1 MAVMNLAKLS
11 ANGQIT
17 VPAEIRRLLG
27 LKSGDK
33 ILSFQNQGGEVVLS
47 NASATAI
54 RKAQAAFAGLAEE
67 LGVANEDDVQALV
80 DEVRYGKE

>member
-27 LKSGDK
+27 LKSGGK
-33 ILSFQNQGGEVVLS
+33 ILFFQNQGGEVVLS

>member
-1 MAVMNLAKLS
+1 MNLAKLS

-17 VPAEIRRLLG
+17 VPVEVRRRLG

-33 ILSFQNQGGEVVLS
+33 ILFFQNEDGEIVLS

-54 RKAQAAFAGLAEE
+54 RKAQNAFAGLAEK
-67 LGVANEDDVQALV
+67 LGVKDEDDVQALV
-80 DEVRYGKE
+80 DEVRYGKG

>member
-1 MAVMNLAKLS
+1 MNLAKLS

-17 VPAEIRRLLG
+17 VPVEVRRRLG

-33 ILSFQNQGGEVVLS
+33 ILFFQNEDGEIVLS

-54 RKAQAAFAGLAEE
+54 RKAQNAFAGLAEK
-67 LGVANEDDVQALV
+67 LGIKDEDDVQALV
-80 DEVRYGKE
+80 NEVRYGRE

>member
-1 MAVMNLAKLS
+1 MNLAKIS

-17 VPAEIRRLLG
+17 VPVEIRRRLG

-33 ILSFQNQGGEVVLS
+33 ILFFQNQNGETVVC
-47 NASATAI
+47 NASAAAI
-54 RKAQAAFAGLAEE
+54 RNAQTAFSGAAEAMGIAS
-67 LGVANEDDVQALV
+67 EDDIQALI